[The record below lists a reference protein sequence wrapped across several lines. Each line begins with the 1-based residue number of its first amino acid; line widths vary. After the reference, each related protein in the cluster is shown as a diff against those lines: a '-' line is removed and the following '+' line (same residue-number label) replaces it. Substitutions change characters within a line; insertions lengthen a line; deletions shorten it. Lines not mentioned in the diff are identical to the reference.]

1 MFKDQAD
8 PTDQEIVD
16 AIREL
21 LLVLDSDLKVLS
33 ANRNFY
39 DTFKVTPEKT
49 VGSLVY
55 DLGNRQWNIPKLR
68 MLLED
73 ILSDKNQFD
82 NYEVEHVFPTIGHKI
97 MLLNARRIIRK
108 GVGSTQ
114 ILLAIEDITERRRL
128 KGLLEESEQRYRRLF
143 ETAND
148 GILLLEKSKGIITHA
163 NSSTTKILGY
173 SKEEFIGS
181 ELVDVGFPPYTWD
194 VQEILITLEKEG
206 IIHYKGA
213 RIRSKT
219 GPMIDTDIYLVD
231 KAELIQC
238 NIRDIT
244 EHKQAEDALRAS
256 VQKYSVVLEN
266 TNEAIFIAQDG
277 LLKYVNPATVRLLDY
292 VKEVLLPKPFLEFIH
307 PEDRSMV
314 LERHMKRVGGEDI
327 AERYSFRIETG
338 AGTIKWVEIHAS
350 RIEWEGRPATIN
362 FLSDITERK
371 QAEDALRVSEQKYRL
386 VLENAG
392 EVIFIAQDGMLKYV
406 NPAAARLID
415 YAEEVILSKPFIEF
429 IHPED
434 RSMVLERHMKRLR
447 GEDIAEPYFS
457 FRLETGAG
465 TVKWVEI
472 HATRIEWEGRPATIN
487 FLSDITERRE
497 AEARVKESEE
507 KYRTILDEIEEG
519 YQETDLAGNFTFFN
533 EAFLRILGCNRDE
546 LMGTNFRQYAAEE
559 AIAKKL
565 YRVYNQIYEMGIP
578 LKSSEWEIIRK
589 DGARRTLEFFSSLLR
604 DSNDRP
610 TGFRGIVRDITEK
623 KKSQEALHESEEKYR
638 SIFENVQE
646 GIYRITPE
654 GKIIMANQA
663 MAKMYGYDSPQG
675 IMAAITDVTRQLYVH
690 PEEREKMKGII
701 ETHGSVRNYEV
712 HQYRRNG
719 STFWLSLTMQAVRD
733 ETGRILCY
741 DGISEDITDRKE
753 SFEKLRKALGA
764 TVHAIAVVVETRDPY
779 TAGHQRRVADLAR
792 AIATEMGLTTD
803 QIDGVRMAG
812 VIHDLGKISV
822 PAEILSKPTK
832 LTNLEFR
839 LIKTHAQSGYDILKN
854 IEFPWPIARM
864 VLEHHER
871 MDGSGYPNGLTGDKL
886 LIESR
891 ILAVADVVE
900 AIASFRPYRPA
911 VGLDEAL
918 DEITKNKGNLYDP
931 EVVDVCLR
939 LFHEKGYKIID

>member
-1 MFKDQAD
+1 MFIYNREGIYLDYHASDKSLLAVPPEQFLGKSVRDIFPVTLAEQFLQCFDRAIETKQTQVMEYALDVPKGPSHFEARITPMDDQ
-8 PTDQEIVD
+8 
-16 AIREL
+16 R
-21 LLVLDSDLKVLS
+21 LLV
-33 ANRNFY
+33 
-39 DTFKVTPEKT
+39 
-49 VGSLVY
+49 
-55 DLGNRQWNIPKLR
+55 I
-68 MLLED
+68 
-73 ILSDKNQFD
+73 
-82 NYEVEHVFPTIGHKI
+82 
-97 MLLNARRIIRK
+97 
-108 GVGSTQ
+108 
-114 ILLAIEDITERRRL
+114 
-128 KGLLEESEQRYRRLF
+128 
-143 ETAND
+143 
-148 GILLLEKSKGIITHA
+148 
-163 NSSTTKILGY
+163 
-173 SKEEFIGS
+173 
-181 ELVDVGFPPYTWD
+181 
-194 VQEILITLEKEG
+194 
-206 IIHYKGA
+206 
-213 RIRSKT
+213 
-219 GPMIDTDIYLVD
+219 
-231 KAELIQC
+231 
-238 NIRDIT
+238 
-244 EHKQAEDALRAS
+244 
-256 VQKYSVVLEN
+256 
-266 TNEAIFIAQDG
+266 
-277 LLKYVNPATVRLLDY
+277 VR
-292 VKEVLLPKPFLEFIH
+292 
-307 PEDRSMV
+307 
-314 LERHMKRVGGEDI
+314 
-327 AERYSFRIETG
+327 
-338 AGTIKWVEIHAS
+338 
-350 RIEWEGRPATIN
+350 
-362 FLSDITERK
+362 
-371 QAEDALRVSEQKYRL
+371 
-386 VLENAG
+386 
-392 EVIFIAQDGMLKYV
+392 
-406 NPAAARLID
+406 
-415 YAEEVILSKPFIEF
+415 
-429 IHPED
+429 
-434 RSMVLERHMKRLR
+434 
-447 GEDIAEPYFS
+447 
-457 FRLETGAG
+457 
-465 TVKWVEI
+465 
-472 HATRIEWEGRPATIN
+472 
-487 FLSDITERRE
+487 DITERRE
-497 AEARVKESEE
+497 AELRLKESEE
-507 KYRTILDEIEEG
+507 R
-519 YQETDLAGNFTFFN
+519 
-533 EAFLRILGCNRDE
+533 
-546 LMGTNFRQYAAEE
+546 
-559 AIAKKL
+559 
-565 YRVYNQIYEMGIP
+565 
-578 LKSSEWEIIRK
+578 
-589 DGARRTLEFFSSLLR
+589 
-604 DSNDRP
+604 
-610 TGFRGIVRDITEK
+610 
-623 KKSQEALHESEEKYR
+623 YR

-646 GIYRITPE
+646 GIYRTTPE

-900 AIASFRPYRPA
+900 AMASFRPYRPA

>member
-314 LERHMKRVGGEDI
+314 LERHMKRVSGEDI
-327 AERYSFRIETG
+327 AERYPFRIETG

-371 QAEDALRVSEQKYRL
+371 RTEKVLQESE
-386 VLENAG
+386 
-392 EVIFIAQDGMLKYV
+392 
-406 NPAAARLID
+406 ARNR
-415 YAEEVILSKPFIEF
+415 VILSTIPDLMFIYNREG
-429 IHPED
+429 IYLDYHASDKSLLAVPPEQFLGKSVRDIFPVTLAEQFLQCFD
-434 RSMVLERHMKRLR
+434 RAIETKQTQVMEYALDVPKGPSHFEARITPMDDQRLLVIVR
-447 GEDIAEPYFS
+447 
-457 FRLETGAG
+457 
-465 TVKWVEI
+465 
-472 HATRIEWEGRPATIN
+472 
-487 FLSDITERRE
+487 DITERRE
-497 AEARVKESEE
+497 AELRLKESEE
-507 KYRTILDEIEEG
+507 R
-519 YQETDLAGNFTFFN
+519 
-533 EAFLRILGCNRDE
+533 
-546 LMGTNFRQYAAEE
+546 
-559 AIAKKL
+559 
-565 YRVYNQIYEMGIP
+565 
-578 LKSSEWEIIRK
+578 
-589 DGARRTLEFFSSLLR
+589 
-604 DSNDRP
+604 
-610 TGFRGIVRDITEK
+610 
-623 KKSQEALHESEEKYR
+623 YR

-646 GIYRITPE
+646 GIYRTTPE

-719 STFWLSLTMQAVRD
+719 STFWLSLPMQAVRD